1 MKTDRDGERLERPKD
16 CPQELYSIMRQC
28 WAPQPQD
35 RPTFAALTRLVNE
48 VRANLDFTWNTRQ
61 AVRQH
66 GDPSSSVSSLQAQPI
81 EVRAVQEYNEPGKL
95 QLQANDL
102 ITVIDR
108 YGAERS

>member
-1 MKTDRDGERLERPKD
+1 MFGVMLWEMFTYCQEPWLGMSGRQILLKTDRDGERLERPKD

-35 RPTFAALTRLVNE
+35 RPTFAALTSLVNE
-48 VRANLDFTWNTRQ
+48 
-61 AVRQH
+61 
-66 GDPSSSVSSLQAQPI
+66 AQPI